1 MRPPQPPKKPTF
13 LTLQE
18 AASGM
23 HPKWQGGA
31 DSAPP
36 HKNQFRGHFDP
47 NFSHNLDRVKKSLEK
62 FLNFGPLP
70 LLGLRKIT
78 F

>member
-1 MRPPQPPKKPTF
+1 MDLHRLNSLVQVSH

-18 AASGM
+18 EASGR
-23 HPKWQGGA
+23 GA
-31 DSAPP
+31 YE
-36 HKNQFRGHFDP
+36 NQFRGHFDP
-47 NFSHNLDRVKKSLEK
+47 NFSHNLDRGKKSLEK
-62 FLNFGPLP
+62 ILNFGPLP